1 MKTHAGI
8 GFIVI
13 DQVEELFFCIVLRRG
28 LYKKA
33 KRMKRRGQQLGN
45 NRGPYPE
52 FESHISRFVIRN

>member
-28 LYKKA
+28 LYKK
-33 KRMKRRGQQLGN
+33 LS
-45 NRGPYPE
+45 E
-52 FESHISRFVIRN
+52 